1 MGAHGSKEKLHRSAS
16 ERFVHTQVIERERF
30 GSFGKRPKKEGK
42 KFENLCFFCGRTSQ
56 MFRVAYQNKLTPAA
70 TRKYFITKKTRLR
83 SLRAN
88 FWVNVKGYDLM
99 FSNERQF

>member
-42 KFENLCFFCGRTSQ
+42 KVCKFMFFFVGGRV
-56 MFRVAYQNKLTPAA
+56 RCCE
-70 TRKYFITKKTRLR
+70 
-83 SLRAN
+83 SLIRI
-88 FWVNVKGYDLM
+88 K
-99 FSNERQF
+99 

>member
-42 KFENLCFFCGRTSQ
+42 KFEKFTSGRTGQ
-56 MFRVAYQNKLTPAA
+56 MFRNAHQNKLEQQLLENNSSQKKKQDCAVLKPNFGSMSEA
-70 TRKYFITKKTRLR
+70 TT
-83 SLRAN
+83 
-88 FWVNVKGYDLM
+88 
-99 FSNERQF
+99 QCQ

>member
-42 KFENLCFFCGRTSQ
+42 KVCKFMFFFLWADESD
-56 MFRVAYQNKLTPAA
+56 VPS
-70 TRKYFITKKTRLR
+70 RL
-83 SLRAN
+83 S
-88 FWVNVKGYDLM
+88 
-99 FSNERQF
+99 E

>member
-42 KFENLCFFCGRTSQ
+42 KFGNLFWFVGGRVRCSESLIRIKFRQQLLENNSSQ
-56 MFRVAYQNKLTPAA
+56 
-70 TRKYFITKKTRLR
+70 KKTRLR
-83 SLRAN
+83 SSRAN
-88 FWVNVKGYDLM
+88 FWVNVKGYDLI
-99 FSNERQF
+99 SANKRQF